1 MSFMSC
7 KGNVCFGIIVQ
18 LKKGDFRTINIK
30 WMQEIF
36 TNNSRFS
43 SKTGRLESL
52 LTSSAHFIKAGMI
65 VMVSSTEY

>member
-7 KGNVCFGIIVQ
+7 KGNVCFGIVQ

-30 WMQEIF
+30 WMQEIL
-36 TNNSRFS
+36 TDNSRFP
-43 SKTGRLESL
+43 SKTGRSESL

-65 VMVSSTEY
+65 VMVSSTE

>member
-7 KGNVCFGIIVQ
+7 KGNVCFGIVQ
-18 LKKGDFRTINIK
+18 LKGDFRTINIK

-36 TNNSRFS
+36 TDNSRFP

-65 VMVSSTEY
+65 VMVSSTE

>member
-7 KGNVCFGIIVQ
+7 KGNICFGTVQ

-36 TNNSRFS
+36 TDNLRFLP
-43 SKTGRLESL
+43 KTGRLECL

-65 VMVSSTEY
+65 VMVSSTE

>member
-7 KGNVCFGIIVQ
+7 KGNVCFGIVQ

-36 TNNSRFS
+36 TDNSRFP

-52 LTSSAHFIKAGMI
+52 LTSSSHFIKAGMI
-65 VMVSSTEY
+65 VMVSSTE

>member
-1 MSFMSC
+1 MLFMSC
-7 KGNVCFGIIVQ
+7 KGNVCFGIVQ

-36 TNNSRFS
+36 TNNARFL
-43 SKTGRLESL
+43 SKTGRSESL

-65 VMVSSTEY
+65 VMVSSTE

>member
-7 KGNVCFGIIVQ
+7 KGNVCFGIVQ
-18 LKKGDFRTINIK
+18 LKKGDVRTINIK

-36 TNNSRFS
+36 TDNLRFP

-52 LTSSAHFIKAGMI
+52 LTSSAHFIKVGMI
-65 VMVSSTEY
+65 VAVSSTE